1 MWTMLASLMGGTV
14 KDWISHK
21 SQLEQRKAV
30 ARIENVS
37 KGIPGWS
44 DEYLIVVWSYPFIAA
59 FIPAMQPSVTGGFSF
74 MDSMPG
80 WYISGFIT
88 LSFAVFGIDK
98 LFKFQDRSA
107 KKDE

>member
-1 MWTMLASLMGGTV
+1 MLASFLTGTAG
-14 KDWISHK
+14 DWIKHK
-21 SQLEQRKAV
+21 SDIEQRKAV
-30 ARIENVS
+30 ARIENVG

-44 DEYLIVVWSYPFIAA
+44 DEYLIVIWSYPFIAA
-59 FIPAMQPSVTGGFSF
+59 FIPVMQPSVTNGFSF
-74 MDSMPG
+74 MDTMPG

-98 LFKFQDRSA
+98 LFKFQGRS